1 MSTATV
7 TDTKSKTNL
16 APVKLWNVIFLNDD
30 FTPMDFVMEL
40 LEMRFNKTGEA
51 AYAITMSIHNTGR
64 GIVAQ
69 YSREVAEQ
77 KALQATDDARRNGH
91 PLMIIAEPMA

>member
-1 MSTATV
+1 MSTSTISE
-7 TDTKSKTNL
+7 TKSKTKL
-16 APVKLWNVIFLNDD
+16 APIKMWNVIFLNDD
-30 FTPMDFVMEL
+30 FTPMDFVMDL
-40 LEMRFNKTGEA
+40 LELRFGKTGEA
-51 AYAITMSIHNTGR
+51 AYAITMAIHTSGR

-77 KALQATDDARRNGH
+77 KAQQASDDARSHGH

>member
-40 LEMRFNKTGEA
+40 LEVRFNKSGEA
-51 AYAITMSIHNTGR
+51 AHAITMAIHNSGR

-77 KALQATDDARRNGH
+77 KASQAISDARAHGH
-91 PLMIIAEPMA
+91 PLMIVAEPMA